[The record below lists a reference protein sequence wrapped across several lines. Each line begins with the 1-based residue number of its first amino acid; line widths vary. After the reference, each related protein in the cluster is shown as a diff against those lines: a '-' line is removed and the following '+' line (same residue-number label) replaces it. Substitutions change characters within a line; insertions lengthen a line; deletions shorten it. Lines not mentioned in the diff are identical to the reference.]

1 MAVSNR
7 KATLCFIVG
16 VLLSLSTMQAQEA
29 KVLPRH
35 PGDVIKF
42 EIKFDGPNADKIK
55 SVDAG
60 LGIKGPIPKDQS
72 GFRGGTGANSGP
84 PVSADAFR
92 VEIKIPDN
100 IATGDYVLGIG
111 ANAAEG
117 SAGYQDGQDFH
128 VAPFRIENP
137 RTFVPP
143 SITVRELP

>member
-1 MAVSNR
+1 MASRVL
-7 KATLCFIVG
+7 KFLMFG
-16 VLLSLSTMQAQEA
+16 LLSSAFTQAQEA
-29 KVLPRH
+29 KLLPRH

-42 EIKFDGPNADKIK
+42 EIRFDGPNADKIK

-72 GFRGGTGANSGP
+72 GFRGGAGANSGP
-84 PVSADAFR
+84 PVSPDAFR

-128 VAPFRIENP
+128 IAPIRIENP

-143 SITVRELP
+143 SITVKELP